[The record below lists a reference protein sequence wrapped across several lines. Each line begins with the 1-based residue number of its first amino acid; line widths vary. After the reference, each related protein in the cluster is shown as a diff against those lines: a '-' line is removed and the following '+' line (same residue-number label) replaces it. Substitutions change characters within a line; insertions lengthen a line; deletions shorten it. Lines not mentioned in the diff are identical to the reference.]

1 MLAAALAASPAGGA
15 PPEPGSAAAAHAA
28 PLLWRVEKGGRTSHL
43 FGTVHVGLDLD
54 AALHDAGRVALDD
67 AKRVFVEFDL
77 TSPAAIVALVY
88 DALARGELPRGRSL
102 RTLLRPETWNRLPAR
117 YKGRVPPATLDRMEP
132 WFAVLTLPL
141 VAAPGGTGAG
151 VSRRPA
157 PILDA
162 AIVARAKAHGARV
175 MALDTPLEG
184 IEAFSAIGRKEGARM
199 LEQLLAT
206 DVESQRHEIEGLI
219 GAYVSDDDRHL
230 VKAFGRLWRREPAVA
245 EQILFR
251 RNERWCERLAL
262 WLGDGGVF
270 VAAGTFHMFGDRGL
284 VELLRRRGYRVERVR
299 GLGAEPS
306 ESPGEREPAVA
317 AGAVEDALDARVHA
331 AQRDLAPAR
340 VEEPPPV
347 RAEPAPVQRARRRDR
362 EREQHDESEHGA
374 HHPWPRSCISATI
387 APRA

>member
-1 MLAAALAASPAGGA
+1 
-15 PPEPGSAAAAHAA
+15 
-28 PLLWRVEKGGRTSHL
+28 
-43 FGTVHVGLDLD
+43 
-54 AALHDAGRVALDD
+54 
-67 AKRVFVEFDL
+67 
-77 TSPAAIVALVY
+77 

-102 RTLLRPETWNRLPAR
+102 RTLLRPETWGRLAAR
-117 YKGRVPPATLDRMEP
+117 YKGRVPPATLDRMGP

-151 VSRRPA
+151 VSRRLA

-199 LEQLLAT
+199 LEQLLTT

-270 VAAGTFHMFGDRGL
+270 VAAGTFHMFGTGAWSSCCAGAATAWSACAGSAPSRQGARASSSGSRPSPQ
-284 VELLRRRGYRVERVR
+284 VPSKTPSTRAFMPRSVTSRRRASRSRPR
-299 GLGAEPS
+299 CARSRRPS
-306 ESPGEREPAVA
+306 SAR
-317 AGAVEDALDARVHA
+317 AGATASVSSTT
-331 AQRDLAPAR
+331 
-340 VEEPPPV
+340 
-347 RAEPAPVQRARRRDR
+347 RASTA
-362 EREQHDESEHGA
+362 
-374 HHPWPRSCISATI
+374 
-387 APRA
+387 